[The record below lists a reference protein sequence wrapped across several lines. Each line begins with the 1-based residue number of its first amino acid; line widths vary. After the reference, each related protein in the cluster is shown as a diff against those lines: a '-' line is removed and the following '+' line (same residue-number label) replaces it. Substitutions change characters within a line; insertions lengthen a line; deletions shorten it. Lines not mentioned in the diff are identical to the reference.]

1 MEKLSLIFFIIIVI
15 YLLYGFIK
23 TRFKKTENKN
33 EKSVLLGE
41 KQVSFQTAEKNE
53 TEKAAIA
60 AVIAAIMGDASYVIK
75 RVYEVATV
83 DERNSSW
90 RYAGRNEMMTRKN
103 TLK

>member
-23 TRFKKTENKN
+23 TRFEKTENKN
-33 EKSVLLGE
+33 EKSVFLGE
-41 KQVSFQTAEKNE
+41 KQVSFQTAGKNE

-60 AVIAAIMGDASYVIK
+60 AVIAVSMGDASYVIK
-75 RVYEVATV
+75 RVYAVATV

>member
-15 YLLYGFIK
+15 YLLYVFIK

-33 EKSVLLGE
+33 GEKVFLGE
-41 KQVSFQTAEKNE
+41 KQVSFKTAEKNE

-75 RVYEVATV
+75 RVYAVAMV

>member
-1 MEKLSLIFFIIIVI
+1 MEKMSLIFFIIIVI

-33 EKSVLLGE
+33 E
-41 KQVSFQTAEKNE
+41 
-53 TEKAAIA
+53 TEKVAIA
-60 AVIAAIMGDASYVIK
+60 AVIAAIMGDNSYVIK
-75 RVYEVATV
+75 RVYAVATV